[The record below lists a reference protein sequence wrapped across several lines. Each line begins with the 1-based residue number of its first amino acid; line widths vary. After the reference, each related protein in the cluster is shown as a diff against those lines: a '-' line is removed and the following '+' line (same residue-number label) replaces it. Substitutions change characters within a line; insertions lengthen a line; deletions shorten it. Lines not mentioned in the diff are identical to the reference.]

1 MMYGVV
7 YIEQRDSAIFHGE
20 HSICGVPCRIYPH
33 KMRVSKR
40 VFAFP
45 GYAQTYADSMHPSR
59 EAQVI
64 VLQQQGGEE

>member
-1 MMYGVV
+1 MMYGVI
-7 YIEQRDSAIFHGE
+7 YIEQRDSAMYPGE

-33 KMRVSKR
+33 KMRVSQR

-45 GYAQTYADSMHPSR
+45 GYAQKYADSMHPSR

-64 VLQQQGGEE
+64 ELQQQVGEE